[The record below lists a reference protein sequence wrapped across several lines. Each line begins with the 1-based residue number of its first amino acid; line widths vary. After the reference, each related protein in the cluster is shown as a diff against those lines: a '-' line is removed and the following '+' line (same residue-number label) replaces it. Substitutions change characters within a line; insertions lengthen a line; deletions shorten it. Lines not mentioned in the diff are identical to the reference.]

1 MQVIGLDDIFEDK
14 NGNVIL
20 KGVPHRILKNN
31 KEMVPL
37 SIESQNPN
45 EIAIPNAILTH
56 RFSVC
61 LHLFLSHLD
70 YDPKSRRFYME
81 AKNFL
86 GTPKCNLNDIAE
98 PYTSDL
104 LKFRVINDVF

>member
-1 MQVIGLDDIFEDK
+1 MNTSSQCFTSFSPEQSLDMQVIGLDDIFEDK

-61 LHLFLSHLD
+61 LHLFLAIFIL
-70 YDPKSRRFYME
+70 
-81 AKNFL
+81 
-86 GTPKCNLNDIAE
+86 TPKVKDFIWRPKIFWVPLN
-98 PYTSDL
+98 
-104 LKFRVINDVF
+104 VN